1 MEFNFFTLFCTVLQ
15 YRKDYDSKNILE
27 RFSFFKTLNNIT
39 ITATDN
45 SKNDISTSLSRQ
57 HCKGAKDNCGEYRKM
72 ELSSV
77 DVQLINNCDQDGG
90 NFDVEKMETCAK
102 KNETKGAGEDSDG
115 HYEEDKSYSSHHE
128 IEESL
133 GGESVDEAVQSSSTD
148 VPCTV
153 AGMVGDNIVNY
164 TCPPSPITHT
174 VPATPSLKLEVPE
187 LATNS
192 VDGMCSAVFD
202 DNSDLKKGF
211 GRDGYSHFSVTPPS
225 PSGSYVK
232 TETTEK
238 IQAHVSKTE
247 TVSSD
252 ESGLSIMD
260 AELAFHNEDEKIMGS
275 LDVPIVESIDS
286 TEQALSS
293 DGDDKTQA
301 DASSPLASSIEA
313 LNKIDSNF
321 ASVSPPSVE
330 QTSPH
335 IPTNSVLPKPRQS
348 VQEFSASPSRVTY
361 ASPPGRRS
369 IKLRL
374 LEEVEGSHSAGTPFS
389 KRLNLS
395 RRFRSLSLS
404 TVMVPLDE
412 KNSTDATST
421 NNTTDSVVDRGT
433 ITVSWYE
440 GTTSSEMQEH
450 VTNCVLR
457 KLNSSLQ
464 GESKGIKIKLE
475 DVRLL
480 DDSVDPRE
488 GKHVGT
494 YLPPAFCMIFLSPIL
509 HHFMFVC
516 LFFSEVVLCPFL
528 PDGSQFLLRFRT
540 RTEKAPPK
548 PIPVRHEPF
557 LPPYASRAPD
567 SPSAE
572 PVRFPTEY
580 SVASMNI
587 MNAQQLQ
594 MLNAAAVLL
603 QQNGVRRPLGPIDW
617 NPPATSHQS
626 NGIPPPVP
634 PVPSMGS
641 LPSDIHEKT
650 VGLGEVDNT
659 KEVSANDTQNE
670 NATSSKNTTDQ
681 LIEQLR
687 KLNETFKKSNENSGN
702 DEAEN
707 NNNDDVKAY
716 AREEKRQAF
725 FVISN
730 YLFLFMSLIALSAEI
745 QSRLPLW
752 MTWVQENY
760 DSVQNCAT
768 DRDALFDC
776 VSSGD
781 FSGLVASFL
790 LWATQSAAAKRIFL
804 FGFDSPKRLW
814 TVVYEALVTAVC
826 WGTSYIFIRRGLNP
840 NTRQNFLQKYWKDA
854 VYGSL
859 AGFNAAFMKAVLKN
873 LVPQEVA
880 LEALETRQ
888 LKIFNWLGAL
898 MANE

>member
-1 MEFNFFTLFCTVLQ
+1 M
-15 YRKDYDSKNILE
+15 S
-27 RFSFFKTLNNIT
+27 NIT
-39 ITATDN
+39 TTDADN
-45 SKNDISTSLSRQ
+45 SEDDESSALSRQ
-57 HCKGAKDNCGEYRKM
+57 HCKGAKDESGEYRKM
-72 ELSSV
+72 VLSSV
-77 DVQLINNCDQDGG
+77 DGQLINSNDQDGDS
-90 NFDVEKMETCAK
+90 FDVDKMETCGK
-102 KNETKGAGEDSDG
+102 KHETKGVGEDSDG
-115 HYEEDKSYSSHHE
+115 HYEEEKRYSSHHE
-128 IEESL
+128 TEEWL
-133 GGESVDEAVQSSSTD
+133 GGESVDEAVLSSSTD
-148 VPCTV
+148 VV
-153 AGMVGDNIVNY
+153 GSVVGLVGDEVVNY
-164 TCPPSPITHT
+164 TCRPSSITHT
-174 VPATPSLKLEVPE
+174 VPTTPSLKLEVPE

-192 VDGMCSAVFD
+192 VDGVCSAVFD
-202 DNSDLKKGF
+202 DNSDPKNDF
-211 GRDGYSHFSVTPPS
+211 GSDGYSHFSFTPPS
-225 PSGSYVK
+225 PSGSYVR
-232 TETTEK
+232 TESTGK
-238 IQAHVSKTE
+238 IQAHVSKTG

-252 ESGLSIMD
+252 ESTLSILD
-260 AELAFHNEDEKIMGS
+260 AEVAFHNDDEKKMGS
-275 LDVPIVESIDS
+275 LDVPAVESIDNI
-286 TEQALSS
+286 EQALAS
-293 DGDDKTQA
+293 DGDDEAQV
-301 DASSPLASSIEA
+301 DACSPLASSIEA

-321 ASVSPPSVE
+321 ASVSPPSIE
-330 QTSPH
+330 QTSPQF
-335 IPTNSVLPKPRQS
+335 PAKPVLPKTRQS
-348 VQEFSASPSRVTY
+348 VQEVSASPSRVTY

-412 KNSTDATST
+412 KKSTDATSA

-464 GESKGIKIKLE
+464 GESKGTKIKLE

-480 DDSVDPRE
+480 DESVDPRE
-488 GKHVGT
+488 
-494 YLPPAFCMIFLSPIL
+494 
-509 HHFMFVC
+509 
-516 LFFSEVVLCPFL
+516 EVVLCPFL

-603 QQNGVRRPLGPIDW
+603 QQNGARRPLGPIDW

-641 LPSDIHEKT
+641 LASDNHEKN
-650 VGLGEVDNT
+650 VGLGEINDT
-659 KEVSANDTQNE
+659 KENSANNTQNE
-670 NATSSKNTTDQ
+670 NGTSSKNTTNQ

-687 KLNETFKKSNENSGN
+687 QLNETFKKSNENSGN

-880 LEALETRQ
+880 LEALESRQ